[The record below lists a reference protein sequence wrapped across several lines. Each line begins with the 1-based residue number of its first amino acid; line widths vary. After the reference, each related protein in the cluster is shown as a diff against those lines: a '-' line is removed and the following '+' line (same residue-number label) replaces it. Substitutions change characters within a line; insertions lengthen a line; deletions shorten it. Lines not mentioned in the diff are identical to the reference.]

1 MGGKQFKVDFIS
13 EASHYFAHQL
23 PIWKALPAAAR
34 GDYYTRKP
42 LIPELEA
49 YGVEAKSFE
58 DLEQSTNKR
67 LILASSFGDLRNAR
81 TRGRK
86 VIMTEHGAGQSYE
99 GSENGS
105 YIGSPDRA
113 GVVAVLTPGQKQADK
128 QLDTHPTIP
137 VFPVG
142 VPKLDPLHQAKK
154 PPAEPGTIAI
164 SFHWDCRVV
173 QETRSAFRFY
183 RRVLGQIAEQYPII
197 GHGHPRDWKK
207 YEQFWRG
214 LKVEPVEDFAEVI
227 ERAEVYVCDN
237 SSTIYEWASLDRPVV
252 VLNAP
257 IYRRHIE
264 HGMRFWEHADIG
276 IQANRPQDLAPAIE
290 QALKDPS
297 EVARRRRAIVKETYA
312 TTDGNAAQKA
322 AEAVLLTIERWPQY
336 Q

>member
-1 MGGKQFKVDFIS
+1 MGGKVDFIS
-13 EASHYFAHQL
+13 REGHFLDHLA
-23 PIWKALPAAAR
+23 PVWKALPARAR
-34 GDYYTRKP
+34 GNYYLR
-42 LIPELEA
+42 PELIEEA
-49 YGVEAKSFE
+49 ASHGIQGLTLRDLSLSTDSRLVVAASYG
-58 DLEQSTNKR
+58 DMR
-67 LILASSFGDLRNAR
+67 YAR
-81 TRGRK
+81 GQGRK

-99 GSENGS
+99 GCDNGS

-128 QLDTHPTIP
+128 QVDTHPTIP

-154 PPAEPGTIAI
+154 APTEPGTIAI

-183 RRVLGQIAEQYPII
+183 RRVLGQIAEQYPVI
-197 GHGHPRDWKK
+197 GHGHPRDWKL

-214 LKVEPVEDFAEVI
+214 IGVEPVEDFAEVI

-257 IYRRHIE
+257 IYRRNIE

-276 IQANRPQDLAPAIE
+276 IQVNRPQELAPAIE
-290 QALKDPS
+290 QAFKDPS
-297 EVARRRRAIVKETYA
+297 EVARRRRAIVKESYA

-322 AEAVLLTIERWPQY
+322 AEAVLLTIERWPQF